1 MVPSWKID
9 LESQQM
15 PSDLPAVLVNQTF
28 GGMLTGGAGSKM
40 ARSGPMQLR
49 SATASTTQ
57 SLSIAGTAGR
67 YDDGVET
74 FTSELA
80 AAAAKPAS
88 RDAHEA
94 VWSEFWQHSD
104 LTIRPAASPADPAT
118 AAQAERV
125 TLLDKVNRAAFHS
138 MAMGKHA
145 IKFNAYG
152 IFSAYP
158 SPQEE

>member
-1 MVPSWKID
+1 M
-9 LESQQM
+9 M
-15 PSDLPAVLVNQTF
+15 H
-28 GGMLTGGAGSKM
+28 LTCTS
-40 ARSGPMQLR
+40 
-49 SATASTTQ
+49 
-57 SLSIAGTAGR
+57 R
-67 YDDGVET
+67 YDDGVDA
-74 FTSELA
+74 FVSELA
-80 AAAAKPAS
+80 ANAANTTS
-88 RDAHEA
+88 RAAHEA
-94 VWSEFWQHSD
+94 VWSDFWEHSD
-104 LTIRPAASPADPAT
+104 LTIKPAASPADPGT

>member
-1 MVPSWKID
+1 MDAFI
-9 LESQQM
+9 
-15 PSDLPAVLVNQTF
+15 
-28 GGMLTGGAGSKM
+28 
-40 ARSGPMQLR
+40 
-49 SATASTTQ
+49 
-57 SLSIAGTAGR
+57 
-67 YDDGVET
+67 
-74 FTSELA
+74 SELA
-80 AAAAKPAS
+80 AAASKPAS

-94 VWSEFWQHSD
+94 VWSEFWEHSD
-104 LTIRPAASPADPAT
+104 LTVKPAASPVNPGT

>member
-1 MVPSWKID
+1 
-9 LESQQM
+9 L
-15 PSDLPAVLVNQTF
+15 
-28 GGMLTGGAGSKM
+28 
-40 ARSGPMQLR
+40 
-49 SATASTTQ
+49 
-57 SLSIAGTAGR
+57 
-67 YDDGVET
+67 
-74 FTSELA
+74 
-80 AAAAKPAS
+80 
-88 RDAHEA
+88 
-94 VWSEFWQHSD
+94 
-104 LTIRPAASPADPAT
+104 PADPGT

>member
-1 MVPSWKID
+1 MDAFI
-9 LESQQM
+9 SQ
-15 PSDLPAVLVNQTF
+15 L
-28 GGMLTGGAGSKM
+28 
-40 ARSGPMQLR
+40 
-49 SATASTTQ
+49 
-57 SLSIAGTAGR
+57 AGTAAKA
-67 YDDGVET
+67 
-74 FTSELA
+74 TSRA
-80 AAAAKPAS
+80 
-88 RDAHEA
+88 AHEA
-94 VWSEFWQHSD
+94 VWSDFWEHSD
-104 LTIRPAASPADPAT
+104 LTIKPAASPADPGT